1 MLLTTPDVVL
11 LGEDLHDPYGG
22 AFKVTTGLSTQF
34 PDRVI
39 STPICEAGIVGCA
52 IGLALAGLRPVV
64 EIMFADFITL
74 AMDQICNHAVK
85 FPGMFEGIGVPLVIR
100 TPSGGRRGYGP
111 THSQSPENLMM
122 AVPGLT
128 VVFPS
133 ARHDAGQLL
142 TSATLD
148 WPYPVVFFEH
158 KLLYG
163 AMQDAGAYK
172 ILPAEEGDPGA
183 ALFPTITM
191 GGASAD
197 LTIVTYGGMVPAAE
211 AAAHEL
217 KSEEIEVEIVVPS
230 LLSPL
235 PRHTLTAA
243 LQNRRRIAIL
253 EETHLGAGFGA
264 ELAAALLESGY
275 KGRLRRIATPPV
287 PIPAARSLESQII
300 PGERDI
306 LRGLIPLFHF

>member
-1 MLLTTPDVVL
+1 MV
-11 LGEDLHDPYGG
+11 
-22 AFKVTTGLSTQF
+22 
-34 PDRVI
+34 
-39 STPICEAGIVGCA
+39 
-52 IGLALAGLRPVV
+52 
-64 EIMFADFITL
+64 
-74 AMDQICNHAVK
+74 
-85 FPGMFEGIGVPLVIR
+85 
-100 TPSGGRRGYGP
+100 
-111 THSQSPENLMM
+111 

-163 AMQDAGAYK
+163 ALQDASGYSRVRPDEA
-172 ILPAEEGDPGA
+172 DPGA
-183 ALFPTITM
+183 AIFPTITT
-191 GGASAD
+191 GPADSD
-197 LTIVTYGGMVPAAE
+197 LTIVTYGGMVSIAE
-211 AAAHEL
+211 KVVAEL
-217 KSEEIEVEIVVPS
+217 ASEEIEAEIVVPS

-235 PRHTLTAA
+235 PRNTLVSA
-243 LQNRRRIAIL
+243 LLKRRRIAIL

-287 PIPAARSLESQII
+287 PVPAARSLESQVI
-300 PGERDI
+300 PSEHDI
-306 LRGLIPLFHF
+306 LRGLVPLFQP